1 MDDLDD
7 LEKMKGILRD
17 TLQIGA
23 RVDDMND
30 QSRLFG
36 SIPEFDSVAVV
47 GVVTS
52 IEYEYRIKITD
63 EELSADV
70 FETLGSLRRFIASK
84 TDVLRSDA

>member
-1 MDDLDD
+1 MDD

-17 TLQIGA
+17 TLQIGT

-30 QSRLFG
+30 QSLLFG

-47 GVVTS
+47 SVVTS
-52 IEYEYRIKITD
+52 IEYEYKIKITD

-84 TDVLRSDA
+84 TDVLRSAP